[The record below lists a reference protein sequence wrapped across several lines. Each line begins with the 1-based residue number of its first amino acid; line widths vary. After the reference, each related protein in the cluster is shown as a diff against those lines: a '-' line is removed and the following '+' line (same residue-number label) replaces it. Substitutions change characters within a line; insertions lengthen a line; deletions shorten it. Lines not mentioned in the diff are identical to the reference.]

1 MAHKGTAAGAVMTAL
16 DGPTRAAGG
25 SNAAASA
32 STASSRAGGG
42 LTSNASVKPGSVV
55 AGGRSRA
62 IADTSH
68 GGQPGRS
75 APRWAPTAATDGGST
90 CTTVQKRA
98 VRRVGGPGPEAS
110 AGGGASGGRLSLLPS
125 ASSPLSSPTPPL
137 SPSPPASSVTPTRTT
152 HAAPPAQTRPPAP
165 P

>member
-1 MAHKGTAAGAVMTAL
+1 MTAL

-25 SNAAASA
+25 A
-32 STASSRAGGG
+32 TPPPQRRRPLRELGG

-110 AGGGASGGRLSLLPS
+110 AGGVRPVGGCHF
-125 ASSPLSSPTPPL
+125 
-137 SPSPPASSVTPTRTT
+137 SPPP
-152 HAAPPAQTRPPAP
+152 RPHYRRRRRRCHPHRQP
-165 P
+165 RR